1 MRDYL
6 RTLRLAAWL
15 GWQLET
21 NWASPWLF
29 AIYMVIKPV
38 TGSLML
44 VCMFYAARYAT
55 GGRVPAEFLPY
66 LYVSNACFGLVGT
79 VTFGLS
85 YAVVTDRERYRML
98 KYVFL
103 SPAHFQTYFAGRGL
117 ARVAEGTVG
126 AALNIA
132 VGLLLFAD
140 MREAVGAAGIDWLW
154 LAVFLGVGVVM
165 LWAAGM
171 VLAGACLNLSRNGMF
186 LSEGISGVVYL
197 LSGVVFP
204 IGVLPV
210 WVQWVAL
217 SLPTTYWLEGM
228 RRALMGPVPDSA
240 PVLRGP
246 LAAWSNAELA
256 TMLLATTAALVLFAL
271 WFWRWNE
278 RRAWRLGKLEENA
291 GV

>member
-1 MRDYL
+1 MLDHL

-44 VCMFYAARYAT
+44 VCMYYAARYAT

-117 ARVAEGTVG
+117 ARAAEGAVG
-126 AALNIA
+126 GALNIA
-132 VGLLLFAD
+132 VGLALFAD
-140 MREAVGAAGIDWLW
+140 MRGTMAVSGIDWGWLVVF
-154 LAVFLGVGVVM
+154 LAVGMAM

-171 VLAGACLNLSRNGMF
+171 VLAAGCLNLSRNGMF

-204 IGVLPV
+204 IAVLPA
-210 WVQWVAL
+210 WVQWIGL

-228 RRALMGPVPDSA
+228 RRALMGPVPESA
-240 PVLRGP
+240 PILRGP
-246 LAAWSNAELA
+246 LAAWTNPELA
-256 TMLLATTAALVLFAL
+256 AMLLATTAGLVAFAV